1 MASKTVRAPMARSR
15 RAKQFQPFDALHGLK
30 EAIAAKER
38 IPTPRRHLS
47 EESIAEIDKAL
58 NSLQKGQIVTVVYY
72 GVYEQE
78 YLQLTGPVMKVD
90 PYWHSL
96 AFYISER
103 MDNLHSFMRSGS
115 IVHTTPTGQTVPYEF
130 TEEQIENAEKLW
142 CSAVAEYMS
151 FDKED

>member
-15 RAKQFQPFDALHGLK
+15 RAKQFQPFDALRGLK

-96 AFYISER
+96 QIGNISIDFPEIDQLFTDMQTLDSLAFSNDKSY
-103 MDNLHSFMRSGS
+103 SF
-115 IVHTTPTGQTVPYEF
+115 P
-130 TEEQIENAEKLW
+130 
-142 CSAVAEYMS
+142 
-151 FDKED
+151 